1 MPKVDKPQ
9 PLTNKDILESHG
21 LVEIYDPT
29 VGAYRQVPKEEA
41 ERMVENLEKIKASME
56 GKK

>member
-1 MPKVDKPQ
+1 M
-9 PLTNKDILESHG
+9 ESHG

-41 ERMVENLEKIKASME
+41 ERMVANLEKIKASME